1 MILESL
7 VNSLSLVS
15 EANFFLPFEK
25 ERNFVSYSLFLSSSL
40 SFYWSLFGCQEN
52 SVGNGKKK
60 KYLFLLDFLSNQTDS
75 VWEFSFLSVSEQP
88 NRKPTIFY
96 FILLELLK
104 KIKTLVIQLVFN
116 FFSPCFLG
124 NICSFISSYTF
135 CCLDND
141 EL

>member
-1 MILESL
+1 MILQSL

-15 EANFFLPFEK
+15 EANFFDRLRRK
-25 ERNFVSYSLFLSSSL
+25 EILWVYSLFLSSSL

-60 KYLFLLDFLSNQTDS
+60 KVSVFIRFSKQTDS

-88 NRKPTIFY
+88 NRKPTIF
-96 FILLELLK
+96 FLLELLK

-124 NICSFISSYTF
+124 NICSFISSYTL